1 MKRLDRLI
9 MQMAG
14 AARTAPGMLRAATV
28 AAVLLAGLGSGG
40 CRSGQAQEP
49 DCDFL
54 RADLLPLLEARWA
67 DVWQATGPGAALKA
81 IRLGI
86 ERQLVA
92 HDSWAALGWCE
103 LADEN
108 HAVAEAAFREARGRV
123 RHSVDAAIG
132 LGHIALREG
141 DPATAVDWFYK
152 ALQGAAHSADA
163 AEGLALAVDALADG
177 APAAAL
183 AQTGAARA
191 LRARPSDRAMRYT
204 EVAASRKAGGPG
216 ELRRQADAA
225 AGELRYFARAGEDYL
240 EVLQPDGNWRALFV
254 KGVNVGPA
262 LPGRYPSE
270 APRDEGTWTE
280 WLQQMAALGANA
292 IRVYT
297 LQPPAF
303 YRALAA
309 YNGAEEGAPLW
320 LLQGVWA
327 ELPPDHDFDDPAYVR
342 DFHAEI
348 ARVIDAVHGDLVFSP
363 PRGHARG
370 VYDADVSPYTL
381 AWIIGREWEPFA
393 VVAFDEMHPDPC
405 SYEGRFVAV
414 RDGNAM
420 ECWIGAT
427 LEFAAAYEARRFAA
441 GRPLTFANWPTLD
454 PLHHPTEAN
463 RAEEDAWRLQRDGIP
478 IPERTGPAWDDDA
491 ISVDTTLMTATPA
504 FAPGVFAS
512 YHVYPNF
519 PYFMNLEPSFA
530 AVEDEYG
537 SFRYAGY
544 LRALK
549 AYHGRQPVLI
559 AEFGMSTSR
568 GIAHVQPEGL
578 HHGGQHEPD
587 AMRTTARMAHAIHD
601 EGLAGGVVFAFM
613 DEWFK
618 STWSTSP
625 FEVPEDQRAFWF
637 NAESPEQS
645 YGLWAARPLAP
656 VSLTGQADE
665 WRAAP
670 RLASAAA
677 DADAE
682 AHADAATDGWLHLRG
697 LRAKHDA
704 GYLYVLLE
712 TDGRGP
718 VDWSQTAYT
727 VGLDTYAPERGERIL
742 PPPAA
747 CPTAT
752 GVEFAAVL
760 RGPGDSTLLVTP
772 PYRLRHPAASGRID
786 ELASPLAPTGRFEAL
801 ELLTN
806 RERFTRDG
814 TRIPARHVEPGRLR
828 FGSLDPDAPD
838 FDTRSDVVVGTAD
851 GIIELRL
858 PWGLLNFA
866 DPSTGRV
873 LHQLEAGPELGTAI
887 TTSLRL
893 YACAQDPTDA
903 TRASR
908 LPAAGKEP
916 APFFLNPWTE
926 PGYQLEPKHG
936 IELVVEAF
944 EALPD
949 VVVRQGDE
957 HGGDTP

>member
-1 MKRLDRLI
+1 
-9 MQMAG
+9 MQLAG
-14 AARTAPGMLRAATV
+14 AAQAAPGKLRAAAL
-28 AAVLLAGLGSGG
+28 AAVFLASLGSGG
-40 CRSGQAQEP
+40 CSSRQAPEP

-54 RADLLPLLEARWA
+54 RADLRPLLEARWA
-67 DVWQATGPGAALKA
+67 DVWQAAGPGAALNA

-92 HDSWAALGWCE
+92 HDGWAALGWCE
-103 LADEN
+103 LAAEQ
-108 HAVAEAAFREARGRV
+108 HAVATAAFLEARGRV

-141 DPATAVDWFYK
+141 DPATAVEWFHT
-152 ALQGAAHSADA
+152 ALQGAARSADA
-163 AEGLALAVDALADG
+163 AEGLAHAVDALPDG
-177 APAAAL
+177 DPAAAL
-183 AQTGAARA
+183 AQAGAAMA
-191 LRARPSDRAMRYT
+191 LRARPTDRAMRYT
-204 EVAASRKAGGPG
+204 ELAASRKAGGTG
-216 ELRRQADAA
+216 ERRGQADAA

-240 EVLQPDGNWRALFV
+240 ELRQPDGSWQALFV
-254 KGVNVGPA
+254 KGVNIGPA

-270 APRDEGTWTE
+270 APRDEDTWTD

-309 YNGAEEGAPLW
+309 HNQAAETRPLW
-320 LLQGVWA
+320 LLQGVWV
-327 ELPPDHDFDDPAYVR
+327 ELPPEHDFDDPAYLG
-342 DFHAEI
+342 DFQAEI
-348 ARVIDAVHGDLVFSP
+348 ARVIDAVHGDLVLSP
-363 PRGHARG
+363 VRGHARG
-370 VYDADVSPYTL
+370 IYDADVSPYTL

-393 VVAFDEMHPDPC
+393 VVAFDEMRPDPC
-405 SYEGRFVAV
+405 RYEGRFVTV

-420 ECWIGAT
+420 ECWIGGT
-427 LEFAAAYEARRFAA
+427 LEFAAAYEARRFGA

-491 ISVDTTLMTATPA
+491 ISVDTTLMAGTPA
-504 FAPGVFAS
+504 FAPGIFAS

-601 EGLAGGVVFAFM
+601 EHLAGGVVFAFV

-656 VSLTGQADE
+656 VSLTGEPDE

-670 RLASAAA
+670 RLASTT
-677 DADAE
+677 
-682 AHADAATDGWLHLRG
+682 ADAATDGWLQLRG

-704 GYLYVLLE
+704 GYLYILLE

-718 VDWSQTAYT
+718 VDWSQTAFT
-727 VGLDTYAPERGERIL
+727 IGLDTYAPERGERSL
-742 PPPAA
+742 PSPAA

-752 GVEFAAVL
+752 GVEFVAVL
-760 RGPGDSTLLVTP
+760 RGPDDSALLVTP
-772 PYRLRHPAASGRID
+772 PYRLHHPAESGPVAT
-786 ELASPLAPTGRFEAL
+786 LASPLAPTGRFETL
-801 ELLTN
+801 ELMTN

-814 TRIPARHVEPGRLR
+814 TRIPARHVAPGRLQ
-828 FGSLDPDAPD
+828 FGSLDPNAPD
-838 FDTRSDVVVGTAD
+838 FDTRSDVVVGLAN
-851 GIIELRL
+851 GMIELRL

-873 LHQLEAGPELGTAI
+873 LHQLEASPKLGTAI
-887 TTSLRL
+887 TKGLRL
-893 YACAQDPTDA
+893 YACAQDPTNA

-908 LPAAGKEP
+908 LPAAGAEP
-916 APFFLNPWTE
+916 ALFALHPWTTPE
-926 PGYQLEPKHG
+926 YRLEPKHG
-936 IELVVEAF
+936 IEMVAAAF
-944 EALPD
+944 ETLPD
-949 VVVRQGDE
+949 VVVRQADE
-957 HGGDTP
+957 RGGDTP